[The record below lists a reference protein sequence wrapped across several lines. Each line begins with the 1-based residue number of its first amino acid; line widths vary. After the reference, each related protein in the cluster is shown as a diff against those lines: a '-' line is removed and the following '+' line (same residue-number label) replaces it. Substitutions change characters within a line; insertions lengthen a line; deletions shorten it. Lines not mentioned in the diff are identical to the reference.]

1 MCLKQGR
8 ELYSA
13 AWVITV
19 STKCWIF
26 NNIWQAEYCNLT
38 WTILKFQYW
47 TYRILNLKDLT
58 SGMLKFHDRWT
69 YVTLRHWSH
78 VACVDTLDK
87 TNCKLRFL
95 RLWISY
101 LSKQVPEQV
110 NSYLTTVLTVFGV
123 CFPSLPQWIPPSDTV
138 PSDTSAIFPLLR
150 GWPGR

>member
-13 AWVITV
+13 TWVITV
-19 STKCWIF
+19 RTKSWIF
-26 NNIWQAEYCNLT
+26 NIWQAEYWNLT

-47 TYRILNLKDLT
+47 TYRILNLRDLT
-58 SGMLKFHDRWT
+58 SGMLKFLSRWT
-69 YVTLRHWSH
+69 YVPLRHWSL
-78 VACVDTLDK
+78 VAWVDTLDK
-87 TNCKLRFL
+87 TNCKLRVL

-123 CFPSLPQWIPPSDTV
+123 CFPSLPQWIPPSDT
-138 PSDTSAIFPLLR
+138 STIFSLLR
-150 GWPGR
+150 GWPGL